1 MKNVYILSPWF
12 RQLVHEYVT
21 PSTLALDSGSQV
33 KMECHIFSHTVY
45 VCYAIFIFSLIF
57 LDSSVHLSED
67 NIVCNA
73 VQVIQH
79 WPIAPILNNVSDLG
93 T

>member
-1 MKNVYILSPWF
+1 MNNIYILSPRF
-12 RQLVHEYVT
+12 IQLVHEYVT
-21 PSTLALDSGSQV
+21 PSTLALDLGSQV
-33 KMECHIFSHTVY
+33 KMECHVFSHTVY
-45 VCYAIFIFSLIF
+45 VCYTIFVFSFFF

-67 NIVCNA
+67 NIVYNA